1 MHFPFHQRYLKKTQ
15 LCKITFD
22 ATPWTQNR
30 TVLLLPTLNNQ
41 NILESYQIFHY
52 WQNCWNSQIMR
63 EFFIASQRYIVKLL
77 FESLPDGFLSIDV
90 QWRGGLK
97 GNVLCILGTGV
108 LPVHVDCDNFF
119 MSKTF
124 LSLEVYFSLPV
135 TSDLFSWSGLLSD
148 LLGSE
153 MFTSF

>member
-1 MHFPFHQRYLKKTQ
+1 MQNYLWLNPLDTKQ
-15 LCKITFD
+15 DCFIITD
-22 ATPWTQNR
+22 WYTK
-30 TVLLLPTLNNQ
+30 TLNNQ
-41 NILESYQIFHY
+41 NIHESYQIFHY
-52 WQNCWNSQIMR
+52 WQNCWKSQIMR
-63 EFFIASQRYIVKLL
+63 EFFIASQRYTVKLL
-77 FESLPDGFLSIDV
+77 FGSLPDGFLSIDV

-108 LPVHVDCDNFF
+108 LPVHVGCDNFF